1 MTDNKTLSKDQALS
15 YLLNNPYS
23 FVIDQKTNVIWTFSH
38 QTSNSNYVLTVT
50 DYSNFPNS
58 SFTILYTK

>member
-23 FVIDQKTNVIWTFSH
+23 FIIDNETNEIWTYSH
-38 QTSNSNYVLTVT
+38 QTSNSNYVLSIK
-50 DYSNFPNS
+50 DYNNFPNNTFS
-58 SFTILYTK
+58 VIFSK